1 LTKQFW
7 NGVIFLLIAIILI
20 GVVIIWSK
28 YTPAQ
33 PIEISISP
41 TQKFQGEVYVGGAV
55 TNPGIYPVREGDSL
69 DDIIR
74 AAGGTTDSAD
84 LTRLEIYIPIAGEP
98 ERTQKIDINRA
109 EAWLLQALPG
119 IGETRAQAIVEYR
132 KKNGRFASID
142 DLTKVDG
149 IGQATYDKIKHL
161 ITVAD

>member
-1 LTKQFW
+1 LTKKFW
-7 NGVIFLLIAIILI
+7 NGVIFLLIAVILTSGII
-20 GVVIIWSK
+20 VWSK

-69 DDIIR
+69 DDIIS
-74 AAGGTTDSAD
+74 AAGGISDNAHPN
-84 LTRLEIYIPIAGEP
+84 RLEIYIPEAGELESP
-98 ERTQKIDINRA
+98 QKIDINRA